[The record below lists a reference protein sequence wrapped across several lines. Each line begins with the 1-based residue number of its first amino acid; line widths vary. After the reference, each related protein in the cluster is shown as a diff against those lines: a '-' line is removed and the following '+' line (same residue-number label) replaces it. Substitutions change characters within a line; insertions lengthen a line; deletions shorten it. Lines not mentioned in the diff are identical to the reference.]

1 MKCPVDKSV
10 MMVLEHRRIELDYCL
25 NCSGVWLDSGELD
38 LLISV
43 LNSEGA
49 NLSSDA
55 PLVQLT
61 GQGKRRCPICG
72 RKMEKVSLGES
83 PKIIIDSCPQGDG
96 LWFDSGELQKVIH
109 GMECPGRPAS
119 ADILTFLGEAFRAT
133 HTHDVKKEITK

>member
-25 NCSGVWLDSGELD
+25 KCSGVWLDSGELD

-49 NLSSDA
+49 NLSPGA
-55 PLVQLT
+55 PLSQPA

-72 RKMEKVSLGES
+72 RKMEKVSMGES
-83 PKIIIDSCPQGDG
+83 PKVLIDRCPQGDG

-109 GMECPGRPAS
+109 GMESSGQPAS
-119 ADILTFLGEAFRAT
+119 VDVVTFLGEAFKAT
-133 HTHDVKKEITK
+133 HTHDVKKETSK